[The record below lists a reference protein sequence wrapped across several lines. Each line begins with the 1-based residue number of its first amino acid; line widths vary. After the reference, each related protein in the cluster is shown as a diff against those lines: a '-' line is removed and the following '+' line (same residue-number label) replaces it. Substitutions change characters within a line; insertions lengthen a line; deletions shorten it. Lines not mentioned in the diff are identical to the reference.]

1 MADNWYFSAEQIKEK
16 IDAVNQTN
24 LVGAN
29 KVRVKDIL
37 SQRLEWLKQLQ
48 TKIYAK
54 EQKFYGSI
62 NSIRYLAA
70 EPKRALEELQKKVE
84 QWNAS
89 GVRHMISN
97 DSLGTILQILTSSE
111 YRRMST
117 AEFEEIASDFI
128 FNSSEIQ
135 TYSEDILNQLLTE
148 AINKVLEQNH
158 LQKLPSKK
166 QSGEQRI
173 YFEVKQDEKGNY
185 FLKVEGD
192 LSPNLKSALKRSFK
206 LLLED
211 RKKDTS
217 AFSDSARNAR
227 MLEQIITAPIH
238 DSAVKNAVSAELKVG
253 RVELY
258 NLAKEFGVI
267 KGFLGEVYWTAFF
280 RYLGLDALPTGDV
293 KDNDT
298 NQSISVDLLV
308 KGFGFQVKNFN
319 LRNGTTALGSR
330 GNYKRAGV
338 FIRDRANIDEPL
350 SDLLMELYGLWS
362 YGNVASDNEAYNAT
376 RQELYNVLTSGSEK
390 IFQHYVDKIIR
401 LDAEQSHKFFEDS
414 DSFFPDQKLMF
425 NSFFLVGEKIIPSS
439 AILQEII
446 ESLENSAQTPSIK
459 FSITGLQAGENAP
472 KYPEAVEWDSYKMAN
487 FTGLGYNI
495 DLDLT
500 TILDRAYTKAL
511 S

>member
-1 MADNWYFSAEQIKEK
+1 MVYWYRNSDQIKEK
-16 IDAVNQTN
+16 INAVNQN
-24 LVGAN
+24 SLFGEN
-29 KVRVKDIL
+29 KVKVKDIL
-37 SQRLEWLKQLQ
+37 NQRLVWLRWLQ
-48 TKIYAK
+48 KEIYAK
-54 EQKFYGSI
+54 EQKFY
-62 NSIRYLAA
+62 NSISSISHLAKY
-70 EPKRALEELQKKVE
+70 PKQALEKLQKDIKE
-84 QWNAS
+84 WNES

-97 DSLGTILQILTSSE
+97 NSLNTILQILTSSE
-111 YRRMST
+111 YRRMSS

-173 YFEVKQDEKGNY
+173 YFRVEQDEKGNY
-185 FLKVEGD
+185 FLKIDGD
-192 LSPNLKSALKRSFK
+192 LSPQLKAALKRSFK

-211 RKKDTS
+211 RQKDTS
-217 AFSDSARNAR
+217 AFSDSARNAQ

-238 DSAVKNAVSAELKVG
+238 DNAVKEAVSAELKAD
-253 RVELY
+253 RVKLY
-258 NLAKEFGVI
+258 NLSKEFGVI

-293 KDNDT
+293 KDENT

-319 LRNGTTALGSR
+319 LKNNTTALGSR

-350 SDLLMELYGLWS
+350 SELLMDLYGLWS
-362 YGNVASDNEAYNAT
+362 YGNTTIDNEEYNAT
-376 RQELYNVLTSGSEK
+376 RQELYEVLTSGSEQ
-390 IFQHYVDKIIR
+390 IFQHYIDKIIR
-401 LDAEQSHKFFEDS
+401 LDAEQSHKFFKDS
-414 DSFFPDQKLMF
+414 ESFFPDQKLMF

-446 ESLENSAQTPSIK
+446 ESLENTTQTPSIK

-472 KYPEAVEWDSYKMAN
+472 KYPETVEWDSYKLAN
-487 FTGLGYNI
+487 YTGIGYSI
-495 DLDLT
+495 DLDIT